1 MLKSAVVAM
10 TILGCNC
17 EQNTCE
23 YVRTADLELA
33 SIADC
38 QARMR
43 REIERTDASYPLIV
57 AVCENR
63 WEAPALETVAMSNP
77 TTPATESQAVR
88 QPTERSFMVRVRDRY
103 SAVMSTARDG
113 LDSAGDLVSVP
124 AGWLRR
130 QVAAVER
137 IEW

>member
-38 QARMR
+38 QARMQ
-43 REIERTDASYPLIV
+43 REIERTDAEYPLIV

-63 WEAPALETVAMSNP
+63 WEPPAAC
-77 TTPATESQAVR
+77 
-88 QPTERSFMVRVRDRY
+88 
-103 SAVMSTARDG
+103 
-113 LDSAGDLVSVP
+113 AG
-124 AGWLRR
+124 
-130 QVAAVER
+130 
-137 IEW
+137 

>member
-63 WEAPALETVAMSNP
+63 WEPPALETVAVSN
-77 TTPATESQAVR
+77 TPAIESQPVDE
-88 QPTERSFMVRVRDRY
+88 PTERSFMVRVRDRY
-103 SAVMSTARDG
+103 SAVMGTARDG
-113 LDSAGDLVSVP
+113 VDEAADLVSVP

-130 QVAAVER
+130 QIATVDR
-137 IEW
+137 LEW

>member
-1 MLKSAVVAM
+1 MLKSAAVAM

-23 YVRTADLELA
+23 YIRTADLELT
-33 SIADC
+33 SVADC

-43 REIERTDASYPLIV
+43 REIARTDASYPLIV

-63 WEAPALETVAMSNP
+63 WEPPAPQTALTAD
-77 TTPATESQAVR
+77 ATIPRAEIQSAQ
-88 QPTERSFMVRVRDRY
+88 QPVERTFMVRTRERY
-103 SAVMSTARDG
+103 SAIMSTARDG
-113 LDSAGDLVSVP
+113 LDGAADFVTVP

-130 QVAAVER
+130 QIATVESL
-137 IEW
+137 EW

>member
-17 EQNTCE
+17 EQNSCE

-63 WEAPALETVAMSNP
+63 WQPPALETVAVNDTVAP
-77 TTPATESQAVR
+77 VVESQPVG
-88 QPTERSFMVRVRDRY
+88 QPVERSFMVRVRDRY
-103 SAVMSTARDG
+103 SNVMSTARDG
-113 LDSAGDLVSVP
+113 VDGAADLVSVP
-124 AGWLRR
+124 ADWLRR
-130 QVAAVER
+130 QIAAVETL
-137 IEW
+137 EW